1 MSPFPPSPYRSMRG
15 CTLCAVAVRMSQCW
29 AYRYSGDSNPAPQA
43 PLPASTMF
51 CPLQDSAR
59 LLSAGRGRIHPGMVT
74 ILFLCEQ
81 RKRIKKKNF
90 LRKTPFSYSSSV
102 LQLAA
107 WMALSVS
114 RSSRDRASAFLRY
127 AGTETALQIRIS
139 DRVARRV
146 RLLAEVRKFW

>member
-29 AYRYSGDSNPAPQA
+29 AYRYSRDLNPAPQA
-43 PLPASTMF
+43 PLPASTMS

-90 LRKTPFSYSSSV
+90 FGETVFRLTGKEVMKMHDTVLR
-102 LQLAA
+102 
-107 WMALSVS
+107 
-114 RSSRDRASAFLRY
+114 
-127 AGTETALQIRIS
+127 
-139 DRVARRV
+139 
-146 RLLAEVRKFW
+146 